1 MLLSPTRAFDW
12 NTLEVVITNL
22 ILFYPMELYLK
33 LKDTL
38 HQAIEPNISWLNNV
52 ILMLILG
59 LYFRTHTTH
68 LAKNQKQHTQNG
80 VTLMDFPG
88 VTERYHT
95 HG

>member
-1 MLLSPTRAFDW
+1 MLLSPTRAYDW

-38 HQAIEPNISWLNNV
+38 PQAIEQNTSWLNNV
-52 ILMLILG
+52 ILMLTLG
-59 LYFRTHTTH
+59 LYFKTLSTH
-68 LAKNQKQHTQNG
+68 LVKNQKQHMQNG
-80 VTLMDFPG
+80 VTLMGFPG